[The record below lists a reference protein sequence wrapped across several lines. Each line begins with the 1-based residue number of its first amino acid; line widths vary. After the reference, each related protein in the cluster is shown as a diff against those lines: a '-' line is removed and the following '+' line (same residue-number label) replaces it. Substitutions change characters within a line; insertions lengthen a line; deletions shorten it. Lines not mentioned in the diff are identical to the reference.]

1 MAEGGLTQD
10 LTGVAKDDGD
20 TDDEFGDEE
29 EDEDAPM
36 THDSSDGSDEEIDLS
51 DLESSDD
58 EGCENNEEEDE
69 EDDESR
75 DQGDA
80 EKEGDAGKEVDEK
93 KERDLKWLHSVY
105 HLCKGLYIYAP
116 RKNLNLMHDFTE
128 SDLFVIDGDS
138 ILADIFAQPGLDFS
152 HGGQLLHLVYL
163 VEFFLQDFQEREG
176 QFHVIF
182 FSEAETL
189 WHSHPL
195 ELLTRRSIIQHLKHN
210 TRCTVITHIPNP
222 YSAEWSEY
230 ISRHHPAFV
239 MLSDGESVATHRMRQ
254 FLIRSLMLSAVRK
267 GVDCALSSNLSRSLR
282 SIDTFYVEA
291 RKVRP
296 RFKSPV
302 FCKNYD
308 IAIAYR
314 LATQCLKRKNA
325 EGYIDTAL
333 SMLCKQLLSSVEKNK
348 GDQNLMSTSRDII
361 VVMACAEIIKGTSD
375 KDHEGT
381 DKTFLEGVAQAFL
394 LHVVLLQ
401 YLPLEAR
408 AQNAPDDDLIS
419 PSATGLLKDFLQK
432 MHYAMARLV
441 ASYGKLREELA
452 ELKGI
457 KETESLADLIDGRL
471 LYVILYQLQK
481 YSENNIKV
489 SFPPDVLAKFKYLW
503 TITCSLVGST
513 KTDGTSLAGGLCSE
527 DSILLTS
534 PVNIFQSTSKELESD
549 DNSSNNKKGLV
560 AVSSQI
566 ITDYAG
572 DLLKELQCK
581 NEVNLQ
587 SVTAR
592 PRAFVENYHW
602 HTGRPL
608 KDHFETTREEK
619 FGSSS
624 ISNEQIL
631 DAVNAL
637 SSCDLSEVFAVLGL
651 TTMDINNASQRAWS
665 DDYRN
670 RNVLFAWRKK
680 EGYNATAEALLDA
693 LEECQ
698 YIEAKNILLAKWSK
712 PTQLTDFQKKRRDQ
726 ERQKFARYMQ
736 SYGESVEG
744 KAGLNQ
750 KMIIVDKGNSS
761 GSKGGGGAHQGQKNK
776 QNMTKKEKILQEK
789 DQKDREKSES
799 EAAERWSNILTNIK
813 SEMKKEKFTSALKI
827 INDFVS
833 HCASDKWTIEA
844 LLAKMDCY
852 WIALEALKTARNTT
866 NIQSSTFSEVSEKD
880 PMYYPIMLFICCQEI
895 LNLKEKLSKKHFH
908 LLGAYMRGLGFTPFA
923 EYIEGLKGTAES
935 KAAAYKKPTKTV
947 FGKKLPG
954 QDECA
959 IGMTCTRFQLQF
971 VGQWMKRDERTD
983 KDPRVPHFIP
993 DTWQRE
999 LLDVV
1004 DRNASALI
1012 VAPTSSGKT
1021 YASYY
1026 CMEKVLRQSDDG
1038 IVVYVSPTKALM
1050 NQVSATVYAS
1060 FKKNLPPGMHLSG
1073 VFSRDFRRNALTC
1086 QVLVTV
1092 PQCLEILLL
1101 SPCRQEWSKKIKYVI
1116 FDEVHC
1122 LGGEIGAE
1130 VWEHL
1135 LVTIKCPF
1143 LALSAT
1149 IRSPEDIRGWLQ
1161 ASQDFKRLQAEEI
1174 QKQQQQGSKKKNK
1187 KQPGLKVDNKYKV
1200 ELVVWKER
1208 HSDLE
1213 KYVYLPYPRKPDEV
1227 IMPKDHTLLDTSQF
1241 VAMHPVG
1248 VLSLKKLKTHGLP
1261 ADLSLSPRETVI
1273 LYDAM
1278 LEVYPECQQLKA
1290 LDPDVYFQDIPVL
1303 EKQDARKYERKLL
1316 AEFMRWTKK
1325 QEDAEKVIG
1334 VIHKI
1339 RQPLIDNKSKWFKEW
1354 EKEKLWPKGGLHSDS
1369 AAYLHFDKLILQL
1382 NKQNKLPA
1390 LVFSQ
1395 DRTLCE
1401 DLAETVAISLENTE
1415 TKLRGDFEKT
1425 EQWKAAQNAVTR
1437 LEKVARRSK
1446 DKESDETSEEG
1457 SRLKTHRRLC
1467 NQEEESDK
1475 SLVRSRTRRQLT
1487 GNSSGNQDAE
1497 SFAACLKEA
1506 NDSERRDL
1514 LAAKHFLLEHPLP
1527 NCTLQ
1532 GEGNMTKEE
1541 VEETLSR
1548 LPRDRKSDFL
1558 RWLISRGIAY
1568 HHAGLGNK
1576 QRVAVETLFRRK
1588 HLKVLTATATLA
1600 LGIHVPCKTVIFAC
1614 EDLWLKPLLYR
1625 QMAGR
1630 SGRRGFDLVGNV
1642 IFYCVPPQKIRH
1654 LITSGL
1660 PNLRGHFPFSVS
1672 LVLRLMVLTH
1682 NSEDKR
1688 DAHEKVLSL
1697 LKHPFVCHKAAD
1709 MEEVVKHF
1717 FLFSVD
1723 YLIHAG
1729 LLDMS
1734 GTPIGLSGLATH
1746 LHYHEPANLTFVT
1759 MLQEGA
1765 FHKLCKPNMDGSFSQ
1780 SVMEKLVCVL
1790 GNMFGR
1796 ITMPG
1801 SVVQRIKSEG
1811 VHSKVVFGE
1820 SVVMPKEF
1828 SDILKK
1834 HNEDVLEVFRS
1845 YVHTVCDY
1853 AAKRD
1858 DGVKQN
1864 VLPLSKVAIQ
1874 PPVLSPPSLS
1884 ATGEEGKLI
1893 TKLTASSNKGTTLS
1907 PFVMTSG
1914 STDKDLEKFDAD
1926 ISQAI
1931 RQGVHIEQSKIPTL
1945 IPAED
1950 LADKRGKKV
1959 YLNAYTYDFFK
1970 HGSKKLI
1977 QRENGL
1983 QSGET
1988 FDKLK
1993 DFVLVIASI
2002 SVALE
2007 ELGPHEDDVVLAF
2020 KQLKK
2025 EYNAKFR
2032 NQYDTSIF

>member
-10 LTGVAKDDGD
+10 LTGVAEDDGD
-20 TDDEFGDEE
+20 TDDEFGDYDEE

-36 THDSSDGSDEEIDLS
+36 AQDSSDGSDEEIDLS

-58 EGCENNEEEDE
+58 EESDNDE
-69 EDDESR
+69 EDDDSP

-80 EKEGDAGKEVDEK
+80 EKEGDK
-93 KERDLKWLHSVY
+93 KKKRDLKLLHSVCK
-105 HLCKGLYIYAP
+105 LCKGLYIYAP

-210 TRCTVITHIPNP
+210 TRCTVITQIPNP
-222 YSAEWSEY
+222 YSTEWSEY

-254 FLIRSLMLSAVRK
+254 LLIRSLMLSAVRK
-267 GVDCALSSNLSRSLR
+267 DVDCALSSNLSRSLR
-282 SIDTFYVEA
+282 SIDTFYIEA
-291 RKVRP
+291 RKVGP
-296 RFKSPV
+296 QFKSPV
-302 FCKNYD
+302 ICKNDD

-314 LATQCLKRKNA
+314 LATQRLKRKNA

-333 SMLCKQLLSSVEKNK
+333 SMLCQQLLSSVEKNK

-375 KDHEGT
+375 KEHEGT

-441 ASYGKLREELA
+441 VSYGKLREELA

-503 TITCSLVGST
+503 TIACSLVGST

-549 DNSSNNKKGLV
+549 DNSTNNKKGLV

-608 KDHFETTREEK
+608 KDHFETTRVEK

-624 ISNEQIL
+624 ISNEQIS
-631 DAVNAL
+631 DAVKAL
-637 SSCDLSEVFAVLGL
+637 SSSDLREVFAILG
-651 TTMDINNASQRAWS
+651 INNASHPAW
-665 DDYRN
+665 
-670 RNVLFAWRKK
+670 NVDKNQSVLRAWRKR
-680 EGYNATAEALLDA
+680 EGYNASAEVLLEA

-698 YIEAKNILLAKWSK
+698 YIDAKNILMAKWSK
-712 PTQLTDFQKKRRDQ
+712 PTQLSDYEKKRRERD
-726 ERQKFARYMQ
+726 RQKFARYMQ
-736 SYGESVEG
+736 NYGESVEG
-744 KAGLNQ
+744 KAGLSQ

-761 GSKGGGGAHQGQKNK
+761 GSKGVGGAHQGQKNK
-776 QNMTKKEKILQEK
+776 QNMTKKERILQEK

-813 SEMKKEKFTSALKI
+813 SEISKEKFTSALKK

-852 WIALEALKTARNTT
+852 WIALEAVKTARNTT
-866 NIQSSTFSEVSEKD
+866 DIQSSTFSEVSDKD

-895 LNLKEKLSKKHFH
+895 LKLKEKMSKKHFH
-908 LLGAYMRGLGFTPFA
+908 LIGAYMRGLGFTPFA

-947 FGKKLPG
+947 CGKKLPG

-993 DTWQRE
+993 DSWQRE

-1050 NQVSATVYAS
+1050 NQVSATVYAN
-1060 FKKNLPPGMHLSG
+1060 FKKNMPPGMHLSG

-1101 SPCRQEWSKKIKYVI
+1101 SPCRQEWTKKIKYVI

-1227 IMPKDHTLLDTSQF
+1227 IMLKDHTLLDTSQF

-1248 VLSLKKLKTHGLP
+1248 VLDLKKLKSRGLP

-1278 LEVYPECQQLKA
+1278 SEVYPECQQLKV

-1325 QEDAEKVIG
+1325 QEDAEKVEG
-1334 VIHKI
+1334 VIRKLH
-1339 RQPLIDNKSKWFKEW
+1339 QPLIDNKKKWSEEWDKETR
-1354 EKEKLWPKGGLHSDS
+1354 PKGGLNSDY

-1382 NKQNKLPA
+1382 NEQNKLPA

-1395 DRTLCE
+1395 NRVLCQQ
-1401 DLAETVAISLENTE
+1401 LAKAVATSLEKTE
-1415 TKLRGDFEKT
+1415 TKLRGEFEKT
-1425 EQWKAAQNAVTR
+1425 EQWKAAQKAVTR
-1437 LEKVARRSK
+1437 LEKVARRTK
-1446 DKESDETSEEG
+1446 DKESDETSHAK
-1457 SRLKTHRRLC
+1457 LH
-1467 NQEEESDK
+1467 
-1475 SLVRSRTRRQLT
+1475 VHTRRRLT
-1487 GNSSGNQDAE
+1487 GNSSGKQDAE

-1514 LAAKHFLLEHPLP
+1514 LAAKHFLSEDPLP
-1527 NCTLQ
+1527 SCTLQ

-1541 VEETLSR
+1541 VEETLRR
-1548 LPRDRKSDFL
+1548 LPSDKTSDFL

-1568 HHAGLGNK
+1568 HHAGLGNR

-1588 HLKVLTATATLA
+1588 HLKVLIATATLA

-1614 EDLWLKPLLYR
+1614 EDLWLKPLTYR

-1642 IFYCVPPQKIRH
+1642 IFYCVPPQKIQH

-1672 LVLRLMVLTH
+1672 LVVRLMVLTH
-1682 NSEDKR
+1682 SSEDKR

-1709 MEEVVKHF
+1709 MEEVAKHF

-1734 GTPIGLSGLATH
+1734 GTPIGLSRLATH
-1746 LHYHEPANLTFVT
+1746 LHYHEPANLIFVT

-1874 PPVLSPPSLS
+1874 PPVLSPPSLNAS
-1884 ATGEEGKLI
+1884 GEEGNLI
-1893 TKLTASSNKGTTLS
+1893 TKLTASSNKSTTLS

-1914 STDKDLEKFDAD
+1914 NTDKDLEKFDAD

-1977 QRENGL
+1977 ERENGL

-2032 NQYDTSIF
+2032 NQYDANIF